1 MQYQKKDFVFNL
13 DVNSLAEDFGKLRKH
28 TKSFNFFG
36 KRNVEMSRI
45 TSPLSWTLKK
55 YLQVVLLRQALEF
68 YSNVEENGVIE
79 DQVAWGC
86 FSYLG

>member
-45 TSPLSWTLKK
+45 TSPLS
-55 YLQVVLLRQALEF
+55 
-68 YSNVEENGVIE
+68 
-79 DQVAWGC
+79 
-86 FSYLG
+86 